1 MEAPAIRGGRV
12 SGRKSR
18 TKGQRGEREVVRM
31 FKENGCE
38 AERGWQSRGG
48 GPDQPD
54 VVVNGY
60 PLHIEVKRAER
71 LNVYQAMEQ
80 AIGDAQLGFRCPV
93 VFHKRNNK
101 PWLVFMLADDWFE
114 IVCDEIKKEEK

>member
-1 MEAPAIRGGRV
+1 MSKASRDKGR
-12 SGRKSR
+12 
-18 TKGQRGEREVVRM
+18 RGEREVVRL
-31 FKENGCE
+31 FKEAGYE

-60 PLHIEVKRAER
+60 PLHIEVKRTER
-71 LNVYQAMEQ
+71 LSIYPSMEQ
-80 AIGDAQLGFRCPV
+80 AIRDAGSGGNHPV

-101 PWLVFMLADDWFE
+101 PWLVVMLAENWFE
-114 IVCDEIKKEEK
+114 IVADRVEKEAR